1 MTARRGTGVDWLD
14 IPTLAFVAQFASIV
28 SLAVFVY
35 LWRNNPQVR
44 AFAWLAA
51 CSLSMCL
58 GIFLILGLR
67 FLPVTFC
74 ILSGNICL
82 MYGGVMLA
90 HGTRL
95 LYLRPVNLLY
105 WLTPLPMLCFTG
117 YFTLITPDVS
127 ARVVIYSATAVLL
140 TGYFAYELRRPL
152 HPAGSNAR
160 IVLLTVA
167 SIDIAINL
175 LRVWLTL
182 VHPQHQ
188 GLLTSVGSN
197 ATALAFLNALLYL
210 SLLPLGFM
218 MLNDE
223 RLQLHLQH
231 QADHDDLTQ
240 LLSRRAFMEQAEQ
253 TISHALQR
261 KHSAT
266 LAIID
271 LDWFKQINDGYG
283 HLAGDYVLA
292 LFARTLLRE
301 TRGSPVL
308 LGRIGGEEFAVLW
321 PGLTAKEASI
331 HLYRL
336 QNSLKSSPME
346 WDGIP
351 ISLTFSS
358 GLAELNDNQQKFDTL
373 YRHADAQLYL
383 AKENGRDCLSGV

>member
-1 MTARRGTGVDWLD
+1 MDWLD
-14 IPTLAFVAQFASIV
+14 IPTLTFVAQFASII
-28 SLAVFVY
+28 SLAVFIY
-35 LWRNNPQVR
+35 LWRNNPGSR
-44 AFAWLAA
+44 AFSWLAGS
-51 CSLSMCL
+51 SLCMSL

-67 FLPVTFC
+67 FLPAAFC
-74 ILSGNICL
+74 IIAGNASL
-82 MYGGVMLA
+82 MYSGVMLA
-90 HGTRL
+90 HGTRQ
-95 LYLRPVNLLY
+95 LYLRPLCWLY
-105 WLTPLPMLCFTG
+105 WLTPLPMLLATG
-117 YFTLITPDVS
+117 YFTLITPDVG
-127 ARVVIYSATAVLL
+127 ARVVTYSATVVII

-152 HPAGSNAR
+152 HPRGSSAR
-160 IVLLTVA
+160 FVLLTVA
-167 SIDIAINL
+167 SIDIAVNL

-182 VHPQHQ
+182 AAPQQH

-197 ATALAFLNALLYL
+197 ATALAFLNGLLYL

-218 MLNDE
+218 MLHDE

-240 LLSRRAFMEQAEQ
+240 LLSRRAFMEHAEQ
-253 TISHALQR
+253 VISDARQR

-292 LFARTLLRE
+292 FFARMLLRE
-301 TRGSPVL
+301 THGSPAIT
-308 LGRIGGEEFAVLW
+308 GRIGGEEFAVLW
-321 PGLTAKEASI
+321 PGLTARETSI

-383 AKENGRDCLSGV
+383 AKENGRDCLFGV